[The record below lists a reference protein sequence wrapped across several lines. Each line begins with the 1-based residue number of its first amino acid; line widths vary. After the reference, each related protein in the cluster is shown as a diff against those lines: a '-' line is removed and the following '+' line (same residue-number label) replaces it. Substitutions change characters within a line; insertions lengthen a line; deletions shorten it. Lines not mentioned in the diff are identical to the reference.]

1 MGRAGSVKD
10 CKDMSDTR
18 VLIVDDEEPIQELLA
33 NLMEMNGYGCMPVND
48 ASAARECLR
57 ENNFQLILCDVN
69 MPGESGLDF
78 ARYVVTEHPETALVM
93 ISGINDPETADAALE
108 IGAYGYV
115 IKPFELNEVMINISN
130 ALRRRKLEIE
140 NRAHR
145 ENLENLVKERTE
157 ALQATLKDL
166 QKALEGIIKAMAMTV
181 ETRDPYTAGHQQ
193 RTANLA
199 HAIAKEMKLPEKQVE
214 GTHLAGIIHD
224 LGKIAVP
231 AEILSKSTRLRDEEF
246 RMIQIH
252 PQVGYDILKT
262 IEFPWSL
269 AEIVLQHHERMD
281 GSGYPA
287 GLSRGEILL
296 EARILTV
303 ADVVEAMASHRPYRP
318 SLGIDNALQEI
329 LKSRDTFY
337 DAEVVDVCVKLF
349 KEKGFKFNGMKT
361 LP

>member
-1 MGRAGSVKD
+1 
-10 CKDMSDTR
+10 MSDTR

>member
-1 MGRAGSVKD
+1 MKESDHVYQGQRE
-10 CKDMSDTR
+10 MNDTR

-33 NLMEMNGYGCMPVND
+33 NLMEINGYGCTPVND

-57 ENNFQLILCDVN
+57 ENNFHLILCDVN

-93 ISGINDPETADAALE
+93 ISGVNDPETADTALE

-115 IKPFELNEVMINISN
+115 IKPFDPNEVMINISN

-145 ENLENLVKERTE
+145 ENLENLIQERTE
-157 ALQATLKDL
+157 ALQTTLKDL
-166 QKALEGIIKAMAMTV
+166 QKAIEGTIKAMAMTV

-199 HAIAKEMKLPEKQVE
+199 HAIAKEMRLSEKQIE
-214 GTHLAGIIHD
+214 GTHLAGLIHD

-231 AEILSKSTRLRDEEF
+231 AEILSKPTRLRDAEF
-246 RMIQIH
+246 KIIQIH

-269 AEIVLQHHERMD
+269 AEIVLQHHERLD
-281 GSGYPA
+281 GSGYPF
-287 GLSRGEILL
+287 GISGDDILL

-318 SLGIDNALQEI
+318 SLGIDTALQEI
-329 LKSRDTFY
+329 LKNRGVCY
-337 DAEVVDVCVKLF
+337 DSEVVDVCVHLF
-349 KEKGFKFNGMKT
+349 KSKGFEFESR
-361 LP
+361 